1 MDYTFQN
8 KSTEISIDHIKQLED
23 KYNKFNDIAFIQQIN
38 NLKKNKDG
46 KVIENTYLTSKY
58 INKKTCFN
66 ENDYDMNG
74 EWVNSFKNLNN
85 FQESDRQIFN
95 KNTRQKTI

>member
-8 KSTEISIDHIKQLED
+8 KSTEISVEHIKQLED
-23 KYNKFNDIAFIQQIN
+23 KYNQFNDISFIQQMNNIN
-38 NLKKNKDG
+38 QDKRG
-46 KVIENTYLTSKY
+46 KVIDNTYLTYKY

-66 ENDYDMNG
+66 GYEMDG
-74 EWVNSFKNLNN
+74 EWVNSFKNTNN
-85 FQESDRQIFN
+85 FLETDRQIFN